1 MEKFRFKEEVTLI
14 QKEMANFIS
23 FYKDHIIPNLKERK
37 EMLKVSTTPRLVE
50 NIHMCVKAWLENN
63 YE

>member
-37 EMLKVSTTPRLVE
+37 EMLKSRQ
-50 NIHMCVKAWLENN
+50 HQGW
-63 YE
+63 